1 MCGKSV
7 CEENLCAENLLLRSL
22 YKKTFR
28 FVCQEKVIGLLRLF
42 RKKCEQEL
50 IVRKTH

>member
-1 MCGKSV
+1 MCRKSV
-7 CEENLCAENLLLRSL
+7 CVENLCAENLSQYTL
-22 YKKTFR
+22 YGKTFR
-28 FVCQEKVIGLLRLF
+28 FGCQEKVIGLLRLF